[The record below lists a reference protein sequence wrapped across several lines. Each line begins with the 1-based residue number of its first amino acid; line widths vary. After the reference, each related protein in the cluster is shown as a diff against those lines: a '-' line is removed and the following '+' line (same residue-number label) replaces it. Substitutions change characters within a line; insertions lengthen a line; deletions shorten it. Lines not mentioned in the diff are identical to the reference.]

1 MRLRVATTAMLP
13 LALNGF
19 ASEFL
24 IYLGAFEGATSLGN
38 AGAVPALVVIAGL
51 AMIGGLAA
59 ACFTKAFG
67 VAFLGEPRSEHAAH
81 AREVGP
87 AMRLPMQL
95 LAAACVVIGVASPAL
110 VGALAPVL
118 TEVTGLPSASVQ
130 AQVMRTAGP
139 LGSVTGCAL
148 GLLALV
154 VVVLALRRRL
164 LGGRPVG
171 EVVTW
176 DCGYVQPSPRMQY
189 TASSFAQ
196 PLTEL
201 FGLLLGTRHRLSR
214 PEGFFP
220 EAASLSTETPDICRE
235 RVYRPVFS
243 GLGRGLLA
251 FRWLQHGRVQLYRDL
266 RKLMRKG
273 AVYSRTTTWVF
284 RAGPVVGLAATVL
297 ASALVPYGGS
307 FALVSFPG
315 DLFVFAYLLALTR
328 FFTVIAALDTGSSF
342 EGMGASREV
351 TFSALAEPALLLGLA
366 AVARTTGSLSLSPIL
381 SKVTV
386 EVWAQAAPAL
396 ALVAAAFLVVFLVEN
411 GRIPVDDPATHLEL
425 TMIHEVMILDHGGPD
440 LAFILYAAAVKLW
453 LLGTLLIG
461 VVLPVHSD
469 NWWLDSAAATVAML
483 ALGVLTGL
491 IESSMARLRL
501 VRVPNLLVG
510 AGVLSVLAL
519 LLVLR

>member
-1 MRLRVATTAMLP
+1 MSVPSLLP
-13 LALNGF
+13 AALALGL
-19 ASEFL
+19 APL
-24 IYLGAFEGATSLGN
+24 
-38 AGAVPALVVIAGL
+38 LVGVITRTKAVIAG
-51 AMIGGLAA
+51 
-59 ACFTKAFG
+59 
-67 VAFLGEPRSEHAAH
+67 R
-81 AREVGP
+81 VG
-87 AMRLPMQL
+87 
-95 LAAACVVIGVASPAL
+95 
-110 VGALAPVL
+110 
-118 TEVTGLPSASVQ
+118 
-130 AQVMRTAGP
+130 
-139 LGSVTGCAL
+139 
-148 GLLALV
+148 
-154 VVVLALRRRL
+154 
-164 LGGRPVG
+164 
-171 EVVTW
+171 
-176 DCGYVQPSPRMQY
+176 
-189 TASSFAQ
+189 Q
-196 PLTEL
+196 PL
-201 FGLLLGTRHRLSR
+201 
-214 PEGFFP
+214 
-220 EAASLSTETPDICRE
+220 
-235 RVYRPVFS
+235 
-243 GLGRGLLA
+243 
-251 FRWLQHGRVQLYRDL
+251 LQPYRDL

-351 TFSALAEPALLLGLA
+351 TFSALAEPTLLLGLA

-381 SKVTV
+381 SRVTV

-396 ALVAAAFLVVFLVEN
+396 ALVAAALLVVFLVEN

-469 NWWLDSAAATVAML
+469 NRWLDSAAATVAML

>member
-1 MRLRVATTAMLP
+1 MSVPSLLP
-13 LALNGF
+13 AALALGL
-19 ASEFL
+19 APL
-24 IYLGAFEGATSLGN
+24 
-38 AGAVPALVVIAGL
+38 LVGVITRTKAVIAG
-51 AMIGGLAA
+51 
-59 ACFTKAFG
+59 
-67 VAFLGEPRSEHAAH
+67 R
-81 AREVGP
+81 VG
-87 AMRLPMQL
+87 
-95 LAAACVVIGVASPAL
+95 
-110 VGALAPVL
+110 
-118 TEVTGLPSASVQ
+118 
-130 AQVMRTAGP
+130 
-139 LGSVTGCAL
+139 
-148 GLLALV
+148 
-154 VVVLALRRRL
+154 
-164 LGGRPVG
+164 
-171 EVVTW
+171 
-176 DCGYVQPSPRMQY
+176 
-189 TASSFAQ
+189 Q
-196 PLTEL
+196 PL
-201 FGLLLGTRHRLSR
+201 
-214 PEGFFP
+214 
-220 EAASLSTETPDICRE
+220 
-235 RVYRPVFS
+235 
-243 GLGRGLLA
+243 
-251 FRWLQHGRVQLYRDL
+251 LQPYRDL

-469 NWWLDSAAATVAML
+469 NRWLDCAAATVAML

>member
-1 MRLRVATTAMLP
+1 MSVPSLLP
-13 LALNGF
+13 AALALGL
-19 ASEFL
+19 APL
-24 IYLGAFEGATSLGN
+24 
-38 AGAVPALVVIAGL
+38 LVGVITRTKAVIAG
-51 AMIGGLAA
+51 
-59 ACFTKAFG
+59 
-67 VAFLGEPRSEHAAH
+67 R
-81 AREVGP
+81 VG
-87 AMRLPMQL
+87 
-95 LAAACVVIGVASPAL
+95 
-110 VGALAPVL
+110 
-118 TEVTGLPSASVQ
+118 
-130 AQVMRTAGP
+130 
-139 LGSVTGCAL
+139 
-148 GLLALV
+148 
-154 VVVLALRRRL
+154 
-164 LGGRPVG
+164 
-171 EVVTW
+171 
-176 DCGYVQPSPRMQY
+176 
-189 TASSFAQ
+189 Q
-196 PLTEL
+196 PL
-201 FGLLLGTRHRLSR
+201 
-214 PEGFFP
+214 
-220 EAASLSTETPDICRE
+220 
-235 RVYRPVFS
+235 
-243 GLGRGLLA
+243 
-251 FRWLQHGRVQLYRDL
+251 LQPYRDL

-351 TFSALAEPALLLGLA
+351 TFSALAEPTLLLGLA

-381 SKVTV
+381 SRVTV

-396 ALVAAAFLVVFLVEN
+396 ALVAAALLVVFLVEN

>member
-1 MRLRVATTAMLP
+1 MSVPSLLP
-13 LALNGF
+13 AALALGL
-19 ASEFL
+19 APL
-24 IYLGAFEGATSLGN
+24 
-38 AGAVPALVVIAGL
+38 LVGVITRTKAVIAG
-51 AMIGGLAA
+51 
-59 ACFTKAFG
+59 
-67 VAFLGEPRSEHAAH
+67 R
-81 AREVGP
+81 VG
-87 AMRLPMQL
+87 
-95 LAAACVVIGVASPAL
+95 
-110 VGALAPVL
+110 
-118 TEVTGLPSASVQ
+118 
-130 AQVMRTAGP
+130 
-139 LGSVTGCAL
+139 
-148 GLLALV
+148 
-154 VVVLALRRRL
+154 
-164 LGGRPVG
+164 
-171 EVVTW
+171 
-176 DCGYVQPSPRMQY
+176 
-189 TASSFAQ
+189 Q
-196 PLTEL
+196 PL
-201 FGLLLGTRHRLSR
+201 
-214 PEGFFP
+214 
-220 EAASLSTETPDICRE
+220 
-235 RVYRPVFS
+235 
-243 GLGRGLLA
+243 
-251 FRWLQHGRVQLYRDL
+251 LQPYRDL

-461 VVLPVHSD
+461 VVLPVHS
-469 NWWLDSAAATVAML
+469 NNRWLDSAAATVAML